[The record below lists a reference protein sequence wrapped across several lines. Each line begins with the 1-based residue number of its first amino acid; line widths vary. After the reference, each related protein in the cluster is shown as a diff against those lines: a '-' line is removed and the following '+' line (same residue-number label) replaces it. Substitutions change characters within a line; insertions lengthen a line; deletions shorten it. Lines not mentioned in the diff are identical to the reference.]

1 MLLSQVALGVLIRI
15 PGGFE
20 VPQTCITSLPN
31 GALFNASSAPAID
44 VPARPPPH
52 ELHEALGGRQDVDGL
67 GHQHTVRWTRA
78 RTARCTSRTRAPAP
92 PTTITPC
99 SSTSAAARAKGASPL
114 CVAFVRADRRPPLP
128 PLLRLPPL
136 FTAPTAPLFHRT
148 KEHQPRQA
156 LRPHA
161 RCDLAH
167 LYYQRD
173 RQRRP
178 QARVTTRA
186 NSAGDPRCD
195 CGNKASVAANGDVTL
210 NWHTSAP

>member
-1 MLLSQVALGVLIRI
+1 MLLRLCLLFFIPFPAKTVLCTHTYVALPSRARRPQIRI

-99 SSTSAAARAKGASPL
+99 SPTSAAARAKGASPL

-128 PLLRLPPL
+128 PLLRLPPF
-136 FTAPTAPLFHRT
+136 FTAPTAPVFTAPRNINLDKHCDRT
-148 KEHQPRQA
+148 PA
-156 LRPHA
+156 ATSLTFTN
-161 RCDLAH
+161 
-167 LYYQRD
+167 
-173 RQRRP
+173 
-178 QARVTTRA
+178 VTV
-186 NSAGDPRCD
+186 NGDP
-195 CGNKASVAANGDVTL
+195 KPA
-210 NWHTSAP
+210 